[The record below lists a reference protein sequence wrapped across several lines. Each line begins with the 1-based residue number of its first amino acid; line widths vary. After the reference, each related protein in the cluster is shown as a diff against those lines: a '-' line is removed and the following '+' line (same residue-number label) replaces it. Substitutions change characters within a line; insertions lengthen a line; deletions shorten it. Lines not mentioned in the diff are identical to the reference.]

1 MGVVDL
7 GGADAVCNAP
17 GNDKIVDAPARVLFP
32 RVEAVA
38 PPAVLHLVRVHHPEA
53 VRKTC
58 RQQLGH
64 FGALLIGKAC
74 AHAVGL
80 GVFDIHLGVRHVQ
93 IAAQDHRLFCVQCQQ
108 VRPEGVLPLHAVVQP
123 LQPVLTVGGVAVYQ
137 IKAGVFQRQHPSLV
151 VVLFQPDAGGHCQR
165 CRFAPAGCA
174 GIALFLGRVGV
185 FGVALRRKI
194 CLSRLHL
201 GLLHREDVRVQRG
214 KALGKAVG
222 QAGAQAVH
230 VPADQFHAFLLIVMP
245 DILFS
250 MRRCGS
256 AAQSRSRGRSS
267 R

>member
-1 MGVVDL
+1 MQHT
-7 GGADAVCNAP
+7 
-17 GNDKIVDAPARVLFP
+17 
-32 RVEAVA
+32 EAVGKA
-38 PPAVLHLVRVHHPEA
+38 GI
-53 VRKTC
+53 
-58 RQQLGH
+58 QQLGH
-64 FGALLIGKAC
+64 FSAFLIGKAC

-80 GVFDIHLGVRHVQ
+80 CIFDVDLRMGHVQ
-93 IAAQDHRLFCVQCQQ
+93 VPAQDHRLFRIQRQQ
-108 VRPEGVLPLHAVVQP
+108 VGAEGVLPFHAVVQT

-201 GLLHREDVRVQRG
+201 GLLHREDVRVQRS

-256 AAQSRSRGRSS
+256 AAQSRSHGRSS